1 MSDALLYSP
10 PRQVTSL
17 PPVKLYVGKIPQNL
31 TQQGLRNWFGKF
43 GDLVEVYLN
52 RNPSSSHNFGFVTY
66 YSREAAGRAICETNN
81 RPPLNLSVNYSR
93 KSEAREQELQKKLQ
107 EICDIKPVDNEEE
120 LEDDWDTEIQKEE
133 QMIASLDKFKEDYSS
148 GDDEIP
154 VDRVKRLPLVPEVK
168 EEKDPDDIN
177 PTKADANAH
186 SSKNETSKKPP
197 CKRCGLESKFVCKGC
212 SSERYCSAACQ
223 SLEWSL
229 HRKSCNIK
237 PDLKTKDSSK
247 QEIIVTAEIHK
258 EDSHSPVN
266 VDSVSRITP
275 ETRTTDNSAVSLDE
289 SSKSPT
295 LENEENRDLTTLRNQ
310 LEKSNIGD
318 SNSKPFPTNS
328 DNSFSPRPTSPRAD
342 QNRVYFEKDLA
353 ESEIDLWSEDTKV
366 LLLEVEGHWALVKPI
381 RRGNQTK
388 FQIFHNISI
397 YFYLYFMLDAHSH
410 ILEKVLEGAQLTSL
424 EEPAEGQICLIR
436 VGSSR
441 VRVVIDKMFN
451 DGRLGVHGLDQVI

>member
-1 MSDALLYSP
+1 MSDALLFSP

-93 KSEAREQELQKKLQ
+93 KSEAREQDLQKKLQ

-133 QMIASLDKFKEDYSS
+133 QMIASLDKFREDYSS

-168 EEKDPDDIN
+168 EEEDPDVIN
-177 PTKADANAH
+177 PTKANANAD

-212 SSERYCSAACQ
+212 SSERYCSSACQ

-229 HRKSCNIK
+229 HRTSCNVR
-237 PDLKTKDSSK
+237 PDLKTEDSSK

-266 VDSVSRITP
+266 SVSRITP
-275 ETRTTDNSAVSLDE
+275 GTRTIDNSAVSRDE
-289 SSKSPT
+289 STSSKSPT

-310 LEKSNIGD
+310 LEKSNIGE
-318 SNSKPFPTNS
+318 SPKPFPTNS
-328 DNSFSPRPTSPRAD
+328 DNSFSPRPTSTSPRAD

-353 ESEIDLWSEDTKV
+353 ESETDLWSEDTKV

-381 RRGNQTK
+381 RRGNQTN
-388 FQIFHNISI
+388 FQIFHNI
-397 YFYLYFMLDAHSH
+397 YVYLYCQVQSPKVKTERIWADTKMLKSH
-410 ILEKVLEGAQLTSL
+410 LVYIS
-424 EEPAEGQICLIR
+424 
-436 VGSSR
+436 
-441 VRVVIDKMFN
+441 F
-451 DGRLGVHGLDQVI
+451 